1 MRETRRRFFVRVTLL
16 SGTLA
21 FPREIFAAQ
30 NPPTPPPKPQPGYT
44 PNPAE
49 VYSNPAEAAAAKRA
63 RLLENEKEFR
73 AGVDRLYELTS
84 SLRDELR
91 KTPTT
96 EVFSLHIVKKTEE
109 IEKLAKLI
117 KSKAKAA

>member
-1 MRETRRRFFVRVTLL
+1 MRQTRRHFFLSAALL
-16 SGTLA
+16 SGSLGL
-21 FPREIFAAQ
+21 PWGGFAAQ

-73 AGVDRLYELTS
+73 QGVERLYQLTS
-84 SLRDELR
+84 DLRDELR
-91 KTPTT
+91 QTPTAD
-96 EVFSLHIVKKTEE
+96 VFALHIVKETEQ
-109 IEKLAKLI
+109 IEKLAKSL
-117 KSKAKAA
+117 KSKAKSA

>member
-1 MRETRRRFFVRVTLL
+1 MRETRRKFFEIVLL
-16 SGTLA
+16 SWALA
-21 FPREIFAAQ
+21 FPREIYSGQ

-49 VYSNPAEAAAAKRA
+49 VYSNPAEAAAARRA
-63 RLLENEKEFR
+63 RLLQNEKEFR
-73 AGVDRLYELTS
+73 AGVDRLYELS
-84 SLRDELR
+84 SGLRDELQ

-109 IEKLAKLI
+109 IEKLAKLL